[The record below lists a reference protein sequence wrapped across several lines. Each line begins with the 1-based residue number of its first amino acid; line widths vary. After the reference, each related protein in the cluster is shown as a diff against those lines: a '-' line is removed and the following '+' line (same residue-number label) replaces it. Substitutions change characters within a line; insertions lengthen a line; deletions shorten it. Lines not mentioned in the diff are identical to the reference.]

1 MMKTWRVWLV
11 IRKHSCWSQN
21 KPEVSIEIL
30 DVRFTRD
37 AELVLAEAQHFKH
50 HSVIEVFGLA
60 KIRHRYVDMV
70 DSNDFSHLVLQLC
83 K

>member
-30 DVRFTRD
+30 DVWVTRD
-37 AELVLAEAQHFKH
+37 AELILAETQHFNH
-50 HSVIEVFGLA
+50 HSVVELFGPT
-60 KIRHRYVDMV
+60 KIRHRYVDVV
-70 DSNDFSHLVLQLC
+70 DSNDFRHLVLQLC